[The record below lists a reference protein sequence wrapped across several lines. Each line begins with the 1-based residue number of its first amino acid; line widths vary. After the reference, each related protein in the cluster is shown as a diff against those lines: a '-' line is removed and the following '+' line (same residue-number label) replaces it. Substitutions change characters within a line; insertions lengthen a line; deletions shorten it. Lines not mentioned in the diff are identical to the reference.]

1 MILILLAMI
10 ATASLSAFSA
20 PVRVG
25 PDAPA
30 PLTLRTPPDAKPT
43 ESKPAEAKPAMKWAV
58 LRLTDQAHTASS
70 TAASPSAPPF
80 QTNLPRGSVL
90 NLKV

>member
-25 PDAPA
+25 PDAAA

-43 ESKPAEAKPAMKWAV
+43 DSKPAEAKPSAKWAV
-58 LRLTDQAHTASS
+58 LRLADTAQP
-70 TAASPSAPPF
+70 APPPSAPPF
-80 QTNLPRGSVL
+80 PSNLPRGSML
-90 NLKV
+90 NLKI